1 MSLLLDTMS
10 AVIRIEVYY
19 RFFMIVK
26 VQLMAR
32 LQVITICS
40 TINLIVSAILTH
52 YFTTYFPPILL
63 YSIPNCHYFL
73 HFTILVMIV
82 FLSNQLSSQ
91 AYLKFI
97 AGRDSL
103 ILRVQLSLIYQHL
116 AN

>member
-10 AVIRIEVYY
+10 AVIRIEVSY

-40 TINLIVSAILTH
+40 TINLIVSAILLH
-52 YFTTYFPPILL
+52 YFTTYFPPTLL

-82 FLSNQLSSQ
+82 F
-91 AYLKFI
+91 
-97 AGRDSL
+97 
-103 ILRVQLSLIYQHL
+103 
-116 AN
+116 